1 MDTPSTNVQ
10 KLIKQHYTPQQHIL
24 TLSSNNV
31 DSKNKKL
38 ILTLTQ
44 ILMYEIWI
52 SRNILKYDKIQHTQ
66 QTIITKITT
75 QLKNILNAHYKL
87 HKPNDTLIQFQQLFC
102 INNAIAKT
110 HNGKLQ
116 INISTTN
123 SVN

>member
-1 MDTPSTNVQ
+1 MDTLSTNKQ
-10 KLIKQHYTPQQHIL
+10 KINKT
-24 TLSSNNV
+24 TLHTTTA
-31 DSKNKKL
+31 KNKKL

-44 ILMYEIWI
+44 ISMYEIWI
-52 SRNILKYDKIQHTQ
+52 SRNTLKYDKIQLTQ

-87 HKPNDTLIQFQQLFC
+87 HKLNDTLIQFQQLFC
-102 INNAIAKT
+102 INNATAKT